1 MNKKY
6 SRIKS
11 ICDCKIAP
19 MNQFNIIIPDRL
31 IGQRIDS
38 AMAQMLPD
46 YSRSKI
52 TTWVRSGGA
61 LINGKTFKPKEKIL
75 GGEIVTLNIKAE
87 KTNDWKAEDIPL
99 DIVFEDNDIIVV
111 NKPVGLVTHPGAGNW
126 TGTLANALLHY
137 DPSLA
142 NLDRAGIVHRLDKN
156 TSGLMVVARSELAQK
171 NLVEQLQ
178 THAVSREYSAI
189 VYGHMISGGTVDEPI
204 GRDPKD
210 RIRQAV
216 VEDGK
221 DAVTHYR
228 VIDRFA
234 HHTHVKAILE
244 TGRTHQI
251 RVHLSYIGHPL
262 IADPMYG
269 GKIRFPKKAD
279 DHLKNALK
287 KFNRQALHAKKLTL
301 THPITLEQ
309 MSWKA
314 PLPQDLKDLLKV
326 LQEFDSI

>member
-1 MNKKY
+1 MKLL
-6 SRIKS
+6 
-11 ICDCKIAP
+11 
-19 MNQFNIIIPDRL
+19 NIVIPDRL

-38 AMAQMLPD
+38 ALAVLLPD
-46 YSRSKI
+46 FSRSKI
-52 TTWVRSGGA
+52 TSWVRSGKA
-61 LINGKTFKPKEKIL
+61 LVNGKTFKPKEKIL
-75 GGEIVTLNIKAE
+75 GGEIIALTLVKEKSNAWLAENIAI
-87 KTNDWKAEDIPL
+87 DVVYED
-99 DIVFEDNDIIVV
+99 DDIIVV

-137 DPSLA
+137 DNSLA

-178 THAVSREYSAI
+178 THSVSREYSAI
-189 VYGHMISGGTVDEPI
+189 VYGHMISGATVDAPI

-216 VEDGK
+216 VEEGEGK
-221 DAVTHYR
+221 NAQTHYR
-228 VIDRFA
+228 VIDRFM
-234 HHTHVKAILE
+234 HHTHVKCILE

-251 RVHLSYIGHPL
+251 RVHMAHVGHPL

-279 DHLKNALK
+279 EQLKTTLK
-287 KFNRQALHAKKLTL
+287 GFNRQALHAKKLTL
-301 THPITLEQ
+301 IHPISGEI

-314 PLPQDLKDLLKV
+314 PLPQDLQDLLQA
-326 LQEFDSI
+326 LQQFDSV

>member
-11 ICDCKIAP
+11 ICDCKIVP

-99 DIVFEDNDIIVV
+99 DIVFEDDDIIVV

-287 KFNRQALHAKKLTL
+287 KINRQALHAKKLTL
-301 THPITLEQ
+301 THPIMLEQ

-314 PLPQDLKDLLKV
+314 PLPQDLQDLLKV

>member
-1 MNKKY
+1 M
-6 SRIKS
+6 SVL
-11 ICDCKIAP
+11 
-19 MNQFNIIIPDRL
+19 NIIIPDRL
-31 IGQRIDS
+31 IGQRID
-38 AMAQMLPD
+38 AAIAKMLPD

-52 TTWVRSGGA
+52 TAWVKSGSA
-61 LINGKTFKPKEKIL
+61 LINDKTFKPKEKVL
-75 GGEIVTLNIKAE
+75 GGEIVSLTIKQE
-87 KTNDWKAEDIPL
+87 KTNDWQAEDIPL
-99 DIVFEDNDIIVV
+99 DIVFEDDDIIVV

-126 TGTLANALLHY
+126 TGTLANALLHF
-137 DPSLA
+137 DSNLA

-178 THAVSREYSAI
+178 THSVSREYSAI

-204 GRDPKD
+204 GRDPKN
-210 RIRQAV
+210 RIKQAV

-251 RVHLSYIGHPL
+251 RVHMSYIDHPL

-279 DHLKNALK
+279 EQLKDALK
-287 KFNRQALHAKKLTL
+287 GFKRQALHAKKLTL
-301 THPITLEQ
+301 THPISGEE

-314 PLPQDLKDLLKV
+314 PLPQDLQDLLKV
-326 LQEFDSI
+326 LQEFDPI

>member
-1 MNKKY
+1 MNLL
-6 SRIKS
+6 
-11 ICDCKIAP
+11 
-19 MNQFNIIIPDRL
+19 NIVIPDRL

-38 AMAQMLPD
+38 ALATMLPD

-52 TTWVRSGGA
+52 TAWVRAGKA
-61 LINGKTFKPKEKIL
+61 LVNNKAFKAKEKIL
-75 GGEIVTLNIKAE
+75 GGEIVALTIEKA
-87 KTNDWKAEDIPL
+87 KTNAWLGEDIAI
-99 DIVFEDNDIIVV
+99 DVVYEDEDIIVV

-137 DPSLA
+137 EPSLA
-142 NLDRAGIVHRLDKN
+142 TLDRAGIVHRLDKN

-189 VYGHMISGGTVDEPI
+189 VYGHMISGGTVDAPI

-216 VEDGK
+216 VEEGEGK

-228 VIDRFA
+228 VIDRFG
-234 HHTHVKAILE
+234 HHTHVKCILE

-251 RVHLSYIGHPL
+251 RVHMAHIEHPL

-269 GKIRFPKKAD
+269 GKVRFPKKAD
-279 DHLKNALK
+279 EALK
-287 KFNRQALHAKKLTL
+287 DVLKGFNRQALHAKKLTL
-301 THPITLEQ
+301 MHPISGEE

-314 PLPQDLKDLLKV
+314 PLPQDLQDLLQALEK
-326 LQEFDSI
+326 FDAA

>member
-1 MNKKY
+1 MLHV
-6 SRIKS
+6 
-11 ICDCKIAP
+11 
-19 MNQFNIIIPDRL
+19 IIPDRL

-75 GGEIVTLNIKAE
+75 GGEIVTLNIKTE

-99 DIVFEDNDIIVV
+99 DIVFEDDDIIVV

-171 NLVEQLQ
+171 NLVEKLQ

-301 THPITLEQ
+301 THPITFEQ

-314 PLPQDLKDLLKV
+314 PLPQDLQDLLKI
-326 LQEFDSI
+326 LQEFDPI

>member
-1 MNKKY
+1 M
-6 SRIKS
+6 SVL
-11 ICDCKIAP
+11 
-19 MNQFNIIIPDRL
+19 NIIIPDRL
-31 IGQRIDS
+31 IGQRIDAS
-38 AMAQMLPD
+38 IAKMLPD

-52 TTWVRSGGA
+52 TAWVRSGAA
-61 LINGKTFKPKEKIL
+61 LINDKTFKPKEKVL
-75 GGEIVTLNIKAE
+75 GGEIVALTIKQE
-87 KTNDWKAEDIPL
+87 KTNDWQAEDIPL
-99 DIVFEDNDIIVV
+99 DIVFEDDDIIVV

-126 TGTLANALLHY
+126 TGTLANALLHF
-137 DPSLA
+137 DPNLA
-142 NLDRAGIVHRLDKN
+142 NLDRVGIVHRLDKN

-178 THAVSREYSAI
+178 THSVSREYSAI

-210 RIRQAV
+210 RIKQAV

-251 RVHLSYIGHPL
+251 RVHMSYIDHPL

-279 DHLKNALK
+279 EQLKDVLK
-287 KFNRQALHAKKLTL
+287 GFKRQALHAKKLTL
-301 THPITLEQ
+301 THPISGEE

-314 PLPQDLKDLLKV
+314 PLPQDLQDLLKA
-326 LQEFDSI
+326 LQEFDPI

>member
-1 MNKKY
+1 
-6 SRIKS
+6 
-11 ICDCKIAP
+11 

-309 MSWKA
+309 MSWKV
-314 PLPQDLKDLLKV
+314 PLPQDLQDLLKV

>member
-1 MNKKY
+1 
-6 SRIKS
+6 
-11 ICDCKIAP
+11 

-99 DIVFEDNDIIVV
+99 DIVFEDDNIIVV

-301 THPITLEQ
+301 THPITFEQ

-314 PLPQDLKDLLKV
+314 PLPQDLQDLLKV

>member
-1 MNKKY
+1 MNLL
-6 SRIKS
+6 
-11 ICDCKIAP
+11 KIV
-19 MNQFNIIIPDRL
+19 IPNRL

-38 AMAQMLPD
+38 ALAIMLPD

-52 TTWVRSGGA
+52 TSWVRSGKA
-61 LINGKTFKPKEKIL
+61 LLNDKTFKAKEKVL
-75 GGEIVTLNIKAE
+75 GGEIVALTIEKE
-87 KTNDWKAEDIPL
+87 KTNAWLAEDIA
-99 DIVFEDNDIIVV
+99 IEVVYEDDDIIVI

-137 DPSLA
+137 DSSLA

-178 THAVSREYSAI
+178 THQVSREYSAI
-189 VYGHMISGGTVDEPI
+189 VYGHMISGGTVDAPI

-210 RIRQAV
+210 RIKQAV
-216 VEDGK
+216 VEEGK

-234 HHTHVKAILE
+234 HHTHVKCILE

-251 RVHLSYIGHPL
+251 RVHMSYVEHPL
-262 IADPMYG
+262 VADPMYG

-279 DHLKNALK
+279 EQLKNALK
-287 KFNRQALHAKKLTL
+287 GFDRQALHAKKLTL
-301 THPITLEQ
+301 LHPISNEI

-314 PLPQDLKDLLKV
+314 PLPEDLQNLLNILSK
-326 LQEFDSI
+326 FDSV

>member
-1 MNKKY
+1 MLHV
-6 SRIKS
+6 
-11 ICDCKIAP
+11 
-19 MNQFNIIIPDRL
+19 IIPDRL

-99 DIVFEDNDIIVV
+99 DIVFEDDDIIVV

-279 DHLKNALK
+279 DHLKNTLK

-314 PLPQDLKDLLKV
+314 PLPQDLQDLLKV

>member
-11 ICDCKIAP
+11 ICDCKIVP

-262 IADPMYG
+262 IADPCTAV
-269 GKIRFPKKAD
+269 RFVF
-279 DHLKNALK
+279 LK
-287 KFNRQALHAKKLTL
+287 K
-301 THPITLEQ
+301 PMI
-309 MSWKA
+309 
-314 PLPQDLKDLLKV
+314 
-326 LQEFDSI
+326 I

>member
-1 MNKKY
+1 MNLL
-6 SRIKS
+6 
-11 ICDCKIAP
+11 
-19 MNQFNIIIPDRL
+19 NIVIPDRL

-38 AMAQMLPD
+38 ALAAMLPD

-52 TTWVRSGGA
+52 TAWVRSGKA
-61 LINGKTFKPKEKIL
+61 LVNDKTFKAKEKVL
-75 GGEIVTLNIKAE
+75 GGEIVALTIEKE
-87 KTNDWKAEDIPL
+87 KTNAWLGEDIAI
-99 DIVFEDNDIIVV
+99 DVVYEDEDIIVV

-137 DPSLA
+137 EPLLA
-142 NLDRAGIVHRLDKN
+142 TLDRAGIVHRLDKN

-189 VYGHMISGGTVDEPI
+189 VYGHMISGGTVDAPI

-216 VEDGK
+216 AEEGEGK
-221 DAVTHYR
+221 DALTHYR

-234 HHTHVKAILE
+234 HHTHVKCILE

-251 RVHLSYIGHPL
+251 RVHMAHIEHPL

-269 GKIRFPKKAD
+269 GKVRFPKKAD
-279 DHLKNALK
+279 EALK
-287 KFNRQALHAKKLTL
+287 DVLKGFNRQALHAKKLSL
-301 THPITLEQ
+301 MHPISGEE

-314 PLPQDLKDLLKV
+314 PLPQDLQDLLQA
-326 LQEFDSI
+326 LQKFDAT

>member
-1 MNKKY
+1 M
-6 SRIKS
+6 SVL
-11 ICDCKIAP
+11 
-19 MNQFNIIIPDRL
+19 NIIIPDRL
-31 IGQRIDS
+31 IGQRID
-38 AMAQMLPD
+38 AAIAKMLPD

-52 TTWVRSGGA
+52 TAWVRSGGA
-61 LINGKTFKPKEKIL
+61 LINDKTFKPKEKVL
-75 GGEIVTLNIKAE
+75 GGEIVALTIKQE
-87 KTNDWKAEDIPL
+87 KTNDWQAEDIPL
-99 DIVFEDNDIIVV
+99 EIVFEDDDIIVV

-126 TGTLANALLHY
+126 TGTLANALLY
-137 DPSLA
+137 FDPNLA
-142 NLDRAGIVHRLDKN
+142 NLDRVGIVHRLDKN

-178 THAVSREYSAI
+178 THSVSREYSAI

-210 RIRQAV
+210 RIKQAV

-234 HHTHVKAILE
+234 NHTHVKAILE

-251 RVHLSYIGHPL
+251 RVHMSYIDHPL

-279 DHLKNALK
+279 EQLKDALK
-287 KFNRQALHAKKLTL
+287 GFKRQALHAKKLTL
-301 THPITLEQ
+301 THPISGEE

-314 PLPQDLKDLLKV
+314 PLPQDLQDLIKA
-326 LQEFDSI
+326 LQEFDPI

>member
-1 MNKKY
+1 MNLL
-6 SRIKS
+6 
-11 ICDCKIAP
+11 
-19 MNQFNIIIPDRL
+19 NIVIPNRL

-38 AMAQMLPD
+38 ALATMLPD

-52 TTWVRSGGA
+52 TSWVRSGKA
-61 LINGKTFKPKEKIL
+61 LVNDKTFKAKEKVL
-75 GGEIVTLNIKAE
+75 GGEIVALTIEKE
-87 KTNDWKAEDIPL
+87 KTNAWLGEDIAI
-99 DIVFEDNDIIVV
+99 DVVYEDEDIIVV

-137 DPSLA
+137 EPLLA
-142 NLDRAGIVHRLDKN
+142 TLDRAGIVHRLDKN

-189 VYGHMISGGTVDEPI
+189 VYGHMISGGTVDAPI

-216 VEDGK
+216 AEEGEGK
-221 DAVTHYR
+221 DALTHYR

-234 HHTHVKAILE
+234 HHTHVKCILE

-251 RVHLSYIGHPL
+251 RVHMAHIEHPL

-269 GKIRFPKKAD
+269 GKIRFPKKAEE
-279 DHLKNALK
+279 ALK
-287 KFNRQALHAKKLTL
+287 DVLKGFNRQALHAKKLTL
-301 THPITLEQ
+301 MHPISGEE

-314 PLPQDLKDLLKV
+314 PLPKDLDDLLKA
-326 LQEFDSI
+326 LAKFDPI

>member
-301 THPITLEQ
+301 THPITFEQ

-314 PLPQDLKDLLKV
+314 PLPQDLQDLLKV

>member
-1 MNKKY
+1 MNLL
-6 SRIKS
+6 
-11 ICDCKIAP
+11 KIV
-19 MNQFNIIIPDRL
+19 IPDRL

-38 AMAQMLPD
+38 ALTVMLPD
-46 YSRSKI
+46 FSRSKI
-52 TTWVRSGGA
+52 TSWVRSGKA
-61 LINGKTFKPKEKIL
+61 LLNSKTFKPKEKIL
-75 GGEIVTLNIKAE
+75 GGEIIALTLEKE
-87 KTNDWKAEDIPL
+87 KTNAWLGEDIAI
-99 DIVFEDNDIIVV
+99 DVVYEDDDIIVV

-156 TSGLMVVARSELAQK
+156 TSGLMVVARSQLAQK

-178 THAVSREYSAI
+178 THTVSREYSAI
-189 VYGHMISGGTVDEPI
+189 VYGHMISGGTIDAPI

-216 VEDGK
+216 VEEGTGK

-234 HHTHVKAILE
+234 HHTHVKCILE

-251 RVHLSYIGHPL
+251 RVHMSHAEHPL

-279 DHLKNALK
+279 EGLKDALK
-287 KFNRQALHAKKLTL
+287 SFKRQALHAKKLTIS
-301 THPITLEQ
+301 HPITGEE

-314 PLPQDLKDLLKV
+314 PLPQDLQDLLAV
-326 LQEFDSI
+326 LNKFDLV

>member
-1 MNKKY
+1 M
-6 SRIKS
+6 SLL
-11 ICDCKIAP
+11 
-19 MNQFNIIIPDRL
+19 NIVIPDRL

-38 AMAQMLPD
+38 ALATMLPD

-52 TTWVRSGGA
+52 TAWVKSGKA
-61 LINGKTFKPKEKIL
+61 LLNDKTFKPKEKVL
-75 GGEIVTLNIKAE
+75 GGEVIALTLVKE
-87 KTNDWKAEDIPL
+87 KTNAWLGEDIAI
-99 DIVFEDNDIIVV
+99 DVVYEDDDIIVV

-126 TGTLANALLHY
+126 TGTLANALLYY

-189 VYGHMISGGTVDEPI
+189 VYGHMISGGTVDAPI

-216 VEDGK
+216 LEEGEGK
-221 DAVTHYR
+221 EAVTHYR

-234 HHTHVKAILE
+234 HHTHVKCILE

-251 RVHLSYIGHPL
+251 RVHMSHIEHPL

-279 DHLKNALK
+279 EQLKDALK

-301 THPITLEQ
+301 SHPITGEE

-314 PLPQDLKDLLKV
+314 PLPQDLQELLAV
-326 LQEFDSI
+326 LSLYDGE

>member
-1 MNKKY
+1 M
-6 SRIKS
+6 
-11 ICDCKIAP
+11 
-19 MNQFNIIIPDRL
+19 
-31 IGQRIDS
+31 
-38 AMAQMLPD
+38 
-46 YSRSKI
+46 
-52 TTWVRSGGA
+52 
-61 LINGKTFKPKEKIL
+61 
-75 GGEIVTLNIKAE
+75 
-87 KTNDWKAEDIPL
+87 
-99 DIVFEDNDIIVV
+99 V

-178 THAVSREYSAI
+178 THTVSREYSAI
-189 VYGHMISGGTVDEPI
+189 VYGHMISGGTIDAPI

-216 VEDGK
+216 VEEGTGK

-234 HHTHVKAILE
+234 HHTHVKCILE

-251 RVHLSYIGHPL
+251 RVHMSHAEHPL

-279 DHLKNALK
+279 EGLKDALK
-287 KFNRQALHAKKLTL
+287 SFKRQALHAKKLTIS
-301 THPITLEQ
+301 HPITGEE

-314 PLPQDLKDLLKV
+314 PLPQDLQDLLAV
-326 LQEFDSI
+326 LNKFDPV

>member
-1 MNKKY
+1 M
-6 SRIKS
+6 SLL
-11 ICDCKIAP
+11 
-19 MNQFNIIIPDRL
+19 NIVIPDRL

-38 AMAQMLPD
+38 ALATMLPD

-52 TTWVRSGGA
+52 TAWVRSGKA
-61 LINGKTFKPKEKIL
+61 LVNDKTFKPKEKVL
-75 GGEIVTLNIKAE
+75 GGEIIALTIE
-87 KTNDWKAEDIPL
+87 KERTNAWLGEDIAI
-99 DIVFEDNDIIVV
+99 DVVYEDEDIIVV

-137 DPSLA
+137 EPSLA
-142 NLDRAGIVHRLDKN
+142 TLDRAGIVHRLDKN

-189 VYGHMISGGTVDEPI
+189 VYGHMISGGTVDAPI

-216 VEDGK
+216 VEEGEGK
-221 DAVTHYR
+221 EAVTHYR

-234 HHTHVKAILE
+234 HHTHVKCILE

-251 RVHLSYIGHPL
+251 RVHMSHIEHPL

-279 DHLKNALK
+279 EALK
-287 KFNRQALHAKKLTL
+287 DALKQFNRQALHAKKLTL
-301 THPITLEQ
+301 SHPITGEE

-314 PLPQDLKDLLKV
+314 PLPKDLQDL
-326 LQEFDSI
+326 LQALEKFDAI

>member
-1 MNKKY
+1 MNLL
-6 SRIKS
+6 
-11 ICDCKIAP
+11 
-19 MNQFNIIIPDRL
+19 NIVIPDRL

-38 AMAQMLPD
+38 ALAVMLPD

-52 TTWVRSGGA
+52 TSWVRSGKA
-61 LINGKTFKPKEKIL
+61 LVNDKTFKAKEKVL
-75 GGEIVTLNIKAE
+75 GGEIVALTIEKE
-87 KTNDWKAEDIPL
+87 KTNAWLGEDIAI
-99 DIVFEDNDIIVV
+99 DVVYEDEDIIVV

-137 DPSLA
+137 EPLLA
-142 NLDRAGIVHRLDKN
+142 TLDRAGIVHRLDKN

-189 VYGHMISGGTVDEPI
+189 VYGHMISGGTVDAPI

-216 VEDGK
+216 AEEGEGK
-221 DAVTHYR
+221 DALTHYR

-234 HHTHVKAILE
+234 HHTHVKCILE

-251 RVHLSYIGHPL
+251 RVHMAHIEHPL

-269 GKIRFPKKAD
+269 GKVRFPKKAD
-279 DHLKNALK
+279 EALK
-287 KFNRQALHAKKLTL
+287 DVLKGFNRQALHAKKLSL
-301 THPITLEQ
+301 MHPISGEE
-309 MSWKA
+309 MSWKV
-314 PLPQDLKDLLKV
+314 PLPQDLQDLLQA
-326 LQEFDSI
+326 LQKFDAT

>member
-1 MNKKY
+1 M
-6 SRIKS
+6 SLL
-11 ICDCKIAP
+11 
-19 MNQFNIIIPDRL
+19 NIVIPDRL

-38 AMAQMLPD
+38 ALAAMLPD

-52 TTWVRSGGA
+52 TSWVRSGKA
-61 LINGKTFKPKEKIL
+61 LVNNKTFKPKEKVL
-75 GGEIVTLNIKAE
+75 GGEIIALTLLKE
-87 KTNDWKAEDIPL
+87 KSNAWLGEDIAI
-99 DIVFEDNDIIVV
+99 DVVYEDDDIIVV

-189 VYGHMISGGTVDEPI
+189 VYGHMISGGSIDAPI

-216 VEDGK
+216 VEEGEGK
-221 DAVTHYR
+221 DAITHYR

-234 HHTHVKAILE
+234 HHTHVKCILE

-251 RVHLSYIGHPL
+251 RVHMSFAEHPL
-262 IADPMYG
+262 VADPMYG

-279 DHLKNALK
+279 DKLKEALK
-287 KFNRQALHAKKLTL
+287 AFNRQALHAKKLTL
-301 THPITLEQ
+301 SHPITGEEI
-309 MSWKA
+309 SWKA
-314 PLPQDLKDLLKV
+314 PLPDDMQGLLEV
-326 LQEFDSI
+326 LSMYDGE

>member
-1 MNKKY
+1 MLHV
-6 SRIKS
+6 
-11 ICDCKIAP
+11 
-19 MNQFNIIIPDRL
+19 IIPDRL